1 MKWRI
6 IGIEFHRRWR
16 EGGTWLDLGRRHYL
30 SHCGF
35 WTLEYKRTT
44 IAPEGLGL

>member
-1 MKWRI
+1 MRWRI

-16 EGGTWLDLGRRHYL
+16 EGGTWLDMDRRHYL

-35 WTLEYKRTT
+35 WTIEYRCAVAVGSGKQ
-44 IAPEGLGL
+44 P